1 MTCVRCQ
8 GLLVW
13 IPPLYL
19 LSTDSY
25 SPSGSDQLEG
35 GAWQC
40 VNCGEYVD
48 EVILANRASRP
59 STAAVLS

>member
-1 MTCVRCQ
+1 MTCARCQ
-8 GLLVW
+8 GIMMGV
-13 IPPLYL
+13 PSLYL

-40 VNCGEYVD
+40 VNCGEYID
-48 EVILANRASRP
+48 EVILANRSLKRP
-59 STAAVLS
+59 MAAVTS

>member
-1 MTCVRCQ
+1 MTCVRC
-8 GLLVW
+8 GGIMIGV
-13 IPPLYL
+13 PPLYL

-35 GAWQC
+35 EAWQC

-59 STAAVLS
+59 LTAAVMS